1 MVIARTRAPIV
12 NLFLPL
18 FLTTAQFQS
27 LQKPNQF
34 QPKTQPLVSHDLS
47 AA

>member
-1 MVIARTRAPIV
+1 MVVAKRVLIV
-12 NLFLPL
+12 NLFLPI

-34 QPKTQPLVSHDLS
+34 RPKTQPLVSHDLNVL
-47 AA
+47 